1 MPALVNS
8 SVGSFAGT
16 SDEEWTSRCLFWT
29 KKSRNLR
36 RISEPV
42 SIEYLILNERH
53 TFTTRDAEKH
63 RGLKAKSTDW
73 RIADKGIEAC
83 RGNAVAACASAR
95 SPCRGADAPTLETFR
110 GMRLQC
116 DGSMVSFSSSVSVSS
131 STSHFLRIVK
141 MVLDPKPARI
151 RLRKMR
157 AACF

>member
-1 MPALVNS
+1 MPALVKS

-63 RGLKAKSTDW
+63 RGIECEVNRLEDCRQRHRSLPRKRGRSLCLGVLTMTGGQTPVS
-73 RIADKGIEAC
+73 ADSGTISLRRRLC
-83 RGNAVAACASAR
+83 RY
-95 SPCRGADAPTLETFR
+95 LL
-110 GMRLQC
+110 RL
-116 DGSMVSFSSSVSVSS
+116 MV
-131 STSHFLRIVK
+131 
-141 MVLDPKPARI
+141 PA
-151 RLRKMR
+151 
-157 AACF
+157 